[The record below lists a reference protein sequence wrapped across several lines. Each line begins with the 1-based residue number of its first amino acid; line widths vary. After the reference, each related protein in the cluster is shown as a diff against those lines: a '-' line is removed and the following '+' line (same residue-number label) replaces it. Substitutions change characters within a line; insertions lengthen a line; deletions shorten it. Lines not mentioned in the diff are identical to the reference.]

1 MGRVY
6 PRNTRIPQGG
16 QCGVT
21 MAGLFRRDK
30 SLTKLWND
38 ETKCLEIS
46 ALAKVVA
53 TPSHL
58 DQVSGSFA
66 EHPGTKGPGIHKH
79 IWGMEVVK
87 KRSVTSELDVK
98 GGIIMPCSVSG
109 RKLHIKTRQCAI
121 TH

>member
-38 ETKCLEIS
+38 ETKCLDIS

-58 DQVSGSFA
+58 DRDSDSFA
-66 EHPGTKGPGIHKH
+66 GTKGPGIHK
-79 IWGMEVVK
+79 GN
-87 KRSVTSELDVK
+87 
-98 GGIIMPCSVSG
+98 GSG
-109 RKLHIKTRQCAI
+109 EEEIYDE
-121 TH
+121 